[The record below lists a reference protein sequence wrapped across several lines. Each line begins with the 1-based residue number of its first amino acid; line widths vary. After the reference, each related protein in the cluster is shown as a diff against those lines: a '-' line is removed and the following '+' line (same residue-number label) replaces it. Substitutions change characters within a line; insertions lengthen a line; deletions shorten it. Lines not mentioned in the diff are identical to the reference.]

1 MRRWLRR
8 FPALVE
14 SRARRLRGL
23 IFARLVFGQA
33 GSNLRLGKG
42 VRVTRGERILLGEE
56 VSVGPL
62 AELNVEPGGDG
73 PAIRIGDRSSLGAGT
88 IISAAH
94 AVEIGSCV
102 TIAARVLV
110 TDHQHMRTDTRL
122 PIAEQGITEP
132 RSVRIHHGAWLG
144 VHAVIMP
151 GVTIGENAVVGANS
165 VVTHSVEA
173 GDTVVG
179 APARSIDAA

>member
-1 MRRWLRR
+1 MRRWFRR
-8 FPALVE
+8 CHALVD
-14 SRARRLRGL
+14 SGARRLRGL
-23 IFARLVFGQA
+23 VLARLVFGQA
-33 GSNLRLGKG
+33 GSNLRLGRG

-56 VSVGPL
+56 VSIGPL
-62 AELNVEPGGDG
+62 AELNVEQGGDG

-88 IISAAH
+88 IISAANV
-94 AVEIGSCV
+94 VEIGSCV

-110 TDHQHMRTDTRL
+110 TDHQHMRTDTRR

-132 RSVRIHHGAWLG
+132 RPVRIHHGAWLG

-165 VVTHSVEA
+165 VVTHSVEP
-173 GDTVVG
+173 GKTVIG